1 MQLMS
6 HITESGRL
14 FVWGENHYGQLGI
27 GSPSNQNSSN
37 SNTNNNKSH
46 NNTSHGDIITKPTCV
61 KSLKTLGLKIADV
74 AFGNDWSIILTR
86 KCHNCIHFIEALN

>member
-27 GSPSNQNSSN
+27 GSTSSQTSN
-37 SNTNNNKSH
+37 SNHNNNNNKNHHS
-46 NNTSHGDIITKPTCV
+46 TSHGDIITKPTCV

-86 KCHNCIHFIEALN
+86 K